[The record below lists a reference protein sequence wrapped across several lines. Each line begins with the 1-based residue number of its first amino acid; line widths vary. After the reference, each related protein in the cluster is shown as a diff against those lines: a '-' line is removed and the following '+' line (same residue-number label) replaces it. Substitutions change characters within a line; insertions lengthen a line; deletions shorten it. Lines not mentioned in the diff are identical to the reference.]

1 MGSYN
6 EFSVPGSWFSVS
18 IVIVMSPVWDQL
30 HDCAFAPSI
39 FLDREI
45 GDRAMQVGLSL
56 CRDDAGSRR
65 ELFTSDAH
73 LCFRMRLQIPQPVRG
88 RVFGDQIEE
97 SVSIREP
104 DLDFAGQTTPAASS
118 GEIQILLGVE

>member
-6 EFSVPGSWFSVS
+6 QFSVPGSWFSVS

-30 HDCAFAPSI
+30 HDSAFAPSVL
-39 FLDREI
+39 LDREI
-45 GDRAMQVGLSL
+45 GDRAMQLGLSL

-65 ELFTSDAH
+65 ELFTGNTY
-73 LCFRMRLQIPQPVRG
+73 LCSRMRLQILQPVRG

-97 SVSIREP
+97 SVAIREP
-104 DLDFAGQTTPAASS
+104 DLDFAGQTTAAASS
-118 GEIQILLGVE
+118 GEI